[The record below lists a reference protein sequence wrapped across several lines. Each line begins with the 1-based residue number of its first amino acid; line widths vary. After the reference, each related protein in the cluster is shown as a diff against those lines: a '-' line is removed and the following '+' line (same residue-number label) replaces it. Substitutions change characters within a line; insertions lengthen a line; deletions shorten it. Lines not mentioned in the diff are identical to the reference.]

1 MILVVGSISV
11 RLYIPGKRLM
21 RCGRIS
27 VEGEAEEIAVSP
39 TSRYRLRHERR
50 ENPYST
56 SGLDKFESVYAEL
69 SARREYIAKKTGVP
83 PALVR
88 FSYSKNGWVPV
99 VARAREV
106 IGKKNGGVNATGV
119 SILGSV
125 EKNDRK
131 EDWELR
137 RKDAGNDTNGEC
149 QNIST
154 SVVDERSHSLV
165 MPWSRFFHTAAIGVL
180 SSSAMWVRRLAV
192 TAVAAITVV
201 ITVGRVMCT
210 KAFCLSGVS
219 SFARFF
225 RNPRNLESPRNG
237 RGLEAIAVEKEVDK
251 FRRSTTK
258 PGSTVRAPSSPLRA
272 HGELNDFSSM
282 ASPRGA
288 VKPKVMDRQENHLH
302 QQSKDN
308 KWRRVVS
315 MDNRPTRR
323 TRLHD
328 SDSFY
333 RRRSPTMTYS
343 ANLNTTALI
352 ITLFCLVFYGRL
364 SAILFTCVCW
374 YLLPL

>member
-11 RLYIPGKRLM
+11 RLYMPEKRLM

-39 TSRYRLRHERR
+39 TSRYRLRHGRR

-106 IGKKNGGVNATGV
+106 IGKKNGGVNAAGV

-125 EKNDRK
+125 EKNERK
-131 EDWELR
+131 EDSELR
-137 RKDAGNDTNGEC
+137 RKDAGNDTNGES

-165 MPWSRFFHTAAIGVL
+165 MPWSRFFHTAAFGVL

-192 TAVAAITVV
+192 TAVAATTVIV
-201 ITVGRVMCT
+201 TVGRVMCT
-210 KAFCLSGVS
+210 KAFSLSGVS
-219 SFARFF
+219 LFATFF
-225 RNPRNLESPRNG
+225 SNPRNLESSRNG
-237 RGLEAIAVEKEVDK
+237 GGVEAIAVKKGVDK
-251 FRRSTTK
+251 FSRNTK
-258 PGSTVRAPSSPLRA
+258 RGSTVSAPSSPLRP
-272 HGELNDFSSM
+272 HGELTEFSSM
-282 ASPRGA
+282 ASPRF
-288 VKPKVMDRQENHLH
+288 VKPKIMDRQERHLH
-302 QQSKDN
+302 HQSNVN
-308 KWRRVVS
+308 KSRRVVS
-315 MDNRPTRR
+315 MDNRPTRP
-323 TRLHD
+323 TRLQE
-328 SDSFY
+328 SAIFY
-333 RRRSPTMTYS
+333 RSRRPTITYN
-343 ANLNTTALI
+343 ANLNTTALL
-352 ITLFCLVFYGRL
+352 ITLFCLVFHGRL